1 MPMRT
6 LSLNKRGP
14 PGRAQTGPRPGAGV
28 AFLALTRPNTQNAID
43 GAMLAELTDACE
55 AIEVDQEVRV
65 VVVTANGDSFCR
77 GWDPD
82 FLGGEDPPAAGTRVD
97 PFGCLA
103 ELPRPVVCAI
113 QGDALSAG
121 LELALACDIRVAAED
136 ARLGLPE
143 TKLGLVPMG
152 GGTQRLARLVG
163 KGRAL
168 EMILTGEPVDAREA
182 LRIGLVSA
190 VVPRDKLAAE
200 AEAIADRIAER
211 GPIAVRYAK
220 EAVTRGLE
228 MTLEQALRYET
239 DLTIILQTTEDRA
252 EGVRAFLDKRK
263 PEFKGR

>member
-1 MPMRT
+1 MRT

-43 GAMLAELTDACE
+43 GAMLAELTGACE

-228 MTLEQALRYET
+228 MTLDQALRYET